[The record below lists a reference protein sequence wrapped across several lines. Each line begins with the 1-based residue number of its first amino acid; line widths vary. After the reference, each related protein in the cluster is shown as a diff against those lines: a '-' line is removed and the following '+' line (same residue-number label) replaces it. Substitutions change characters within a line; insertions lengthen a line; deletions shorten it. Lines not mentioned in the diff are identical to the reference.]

1 MGRPKRIN
9 RNDSPAVAGKQ
20 VARRGTTVVD
30 AVARVHEIH
39 QLGLNAYSDSTL
51 KGSDQEGDRFEAWL
65 DGIGLTLDALAVVA
79 PVRTGQPV
87 MSSTVLAAYIHS
99 RSQNMNAETS
109 RLTLSFVVLFLRR
122 RGWAVHELQ
131 GDSISAKR
139 LRGTIRS
146 MHADRPAAPPKR
158 AKALTVADID
168 LLVDTLDEN
177 ELGWTPLTV
186 AAMRTLVILGFA
198 TSMRGGEMATTLR
211 WNMVDVD
218 RAVFTLPGGRVFKHQ
233 DKAARIPIPH
243 NHQGG
248 SCGDRC
254 PVQVLRDWKATCD
267 AEGVP
272 TVDTLFLP
280 PTRRTKRSQFIAEAE
295 FVADPIARAVATKG
309 DTPTVRHNAAR
320 NLYSRMRDSWNLLC
334 NAAGLSPDHQWQ
346 GVTSHGMRR
355 GSATTAARNGVDEVL
370 ISQRLRHTDLTTT
383 GLYIDPELS
392 DTTSLTFIS
401 DEQNAELAEVELVTR
416 RVPHQRDNRAD

>member
-30 AVARVHEIH
+30 AVARVQDFH
-39 QLGLNAYSDSTL
+39 QLGLSAYSNRTIA
-51 KGSDQEGDRFEAWL
+51 GSDQEGDRFETWL
-65 DGIGLTLDALAVVA
+65 DGIGLTLDALAAVA

-87 MSSTVLAAYIHS
+87 MSSTVLAAYIHA

-109 RLTLSFVVLFLRR
+109 RQTLNFVVLFLRR
-122 RGWAVHELQ
+122 RGWAVHELH
-131 GDSISAKR
+131 GDSTSAKR

-146 MHADRPAAPPKR
+146 MHADRPAAPPKQ
-158 AKALTVADID
+158 AKALTLSDINV
-168 LLVDTLDEN
+168 LVDTLDAN

-186 AAMRTLVILGFA
+186 AAMRTFVILGFA
-198 TSMRGGEMATTLR
+198 TSMRGGEMVTTLR
-211 WNMVDVD
+211 WNMVDVNQ
-218 RAVFTLPGGRVFKHQ
+218 ATFNLPGGRVFKHQ
-233 DKAARIPIPH
+233 DKAVRIPIPH
-243 NHQGG
+243 NHTSG

-267 AEGVP
+267 AAGIP

-280 PTRRTKRSQFIAEAE
+280 PTRRTKRSQFIAGAE
-295 FVADPIARAVATKG
+295 FDADPIARAVATKG
-309 DTPTVRHNAAR
+309 DTPAVRRNAAK
-320 NLYSRMRDSWNLLC
+320 NLYSRMSSSWKLLC
-334 NAAGLSPDHQWQ
+334 SAAGLSPDHQWQ

-355 GSATTAARNGVDEVL
+355 GSATTAARAGVDEVL
-370 ISQRLRHTDLTTT
+370 IAQRLRHADLATTS
-383 GLYIDPELS
+383 LYIDPELS
-392 DTTSLTFIS
+392 DTTSLSFIS

-416 RVPHQRDNRAD
+416 RVPHNRAD